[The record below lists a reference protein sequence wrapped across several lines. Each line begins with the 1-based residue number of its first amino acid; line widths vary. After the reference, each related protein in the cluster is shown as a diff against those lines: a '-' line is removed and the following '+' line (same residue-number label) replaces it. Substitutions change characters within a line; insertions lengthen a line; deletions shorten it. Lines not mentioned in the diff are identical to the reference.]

1 MVIQP
6 CRWQHGKEVV
16 KGKPPDWQRAG
27 TPLGKPAGPQATI
40 FTRGVTTCGGFA
52 CTFRGGPLRQF
63 FIFGFWTLVVS
74 AAVGW
79 LSSRTLSAVDLIPS
93 ILILIAIIGIGVVF
107 DILGVAATA
116 ADEAPFHAMSVD
128 RVPGGLQAAWMAR
141 HADRVATFASD
152 FVGDIAGTLSGA
164 VGATIVYQLVSLQ
177 PSWSE
182 TVGMTLALAL
192 VAALTVGGKAAG
204 KAAAVRHAHE
214 ILSVAGR
221 MVASLERFTGLTL
234 LRPGNPGKSKRSKR
248 RRMRPRK

>member
-1 MVIQP
+1 MVF
-6 CRWQHGKEVV
+6 
-16 KGKPPDWQRAG
+16 
-27 TPLGKPAGPQATI
+27 L
-40 FTRGVTTCGGFA
+40 

-63 FIFGFWTLVVS
+63 LIFGFWTLVVS

-79 LSSRTLSAVDLIPS
+79 VSNQTLNAVDLIPS
-93 ILILIAIIGIGVVF
+93 ILILVAIVGIGILF
-107 DILGVAATA
+107 DVIGVAATA

-141 HADRVATFASD
+141 HADRVATFSND

-164 VGATIVYQLVSLQ
+164 IGTTIVFQILRLRPAWPEAV
-177 PSWSE
+177 
-182 TVGMTLALAL
+182 TVTLMLAL

-204 KAAAVRHAHE
+204 KAVAVRHANE

-221 MVASLERFTGLTL
+221 MVASLERLTGLTL

-248 RRMRPRK
+248 KKMRPRK